1 MAELAREALLCG
13 FLNAELLAEGLRG
26 GAFRAVGAFGFETA
40 FGLDAAFGFETD
52 GARAFAAPDDLSRL
66 RLVAPR
72 SVAFAVF
79 DRPDPPGFS
88 AESDFGRGRS
98 AVAGRRSPA
107 ACRLP
112 PCPSVRAFS
121 FASAWVR

>member
-1 MAELAREALLCG
+1 M
-13 FLNAELLAEGLRG
+13 RG
-26 GAFRAVGAFGFETA
+26 GAFRAVGAFGFEIA
-40 FGLDAAFGFETD
+40 FGLAGFEPS
-52 GARAFAAPDDLSRL
+52 ARAFAAPGDVSRF

-88 AESDFGRGRS
+88 AELDFGRGLS

>member
-1 MAELAREALLCG
+1 LAELAREALLCG
-13 FLNAELLAEGLRG
+13 FLNAELLADGLRG

-52 GARAFAAPDDLSRL
+52 GARAFAPPDDLSRL
-66 RLVAPR
+66 VAPR
-72 SVAFAVF
+72 SLAFAVF

-98 AVAGRRSPA
+98 ADAGRRSPA
-107 ACRLP
+107 ACGLP
-112 PCPSVRAFS
+112 SCPSVRAFS
-121 FASAWVR
+121 FASA

>member
-13 FLNAELLAEGLRG
+13 FLNAELLAYGLRG

-40 FGLDAAFGFETD
+40 FGLDDAFGYETD
-52 GARAFAAPDDLSRL
+52 GARAFAPPDDLSRL
-66 RLVAPR
+66 VAPR
-72 SVAFAVF
+72 SLAFAVF

-98 AVAGRRSPA
+98 ALRVNGRIEQGELQAIQQIADRVDRRPA
-107 ACRLP
+107 
-112 PCPSVRAFS
+112 
-121 FASAWVR
+121 

>member
-13 FLNAELLAEGLRG
+13 CLNAELLADGLRG

-40 FGLDAAFGFETD
+40 FGLAAAFGFEAE
-52 GARAFAAPDDLSRL
+52 GARAFAAPGDVSRF
-66 RLVAPR
+66 RLLAPR

-79 DRPDPPGFS
+79 DRPDSPRFS

-107 ACRLP
+107 ACGLP

-121 FASAWVR
+121 FASACVR